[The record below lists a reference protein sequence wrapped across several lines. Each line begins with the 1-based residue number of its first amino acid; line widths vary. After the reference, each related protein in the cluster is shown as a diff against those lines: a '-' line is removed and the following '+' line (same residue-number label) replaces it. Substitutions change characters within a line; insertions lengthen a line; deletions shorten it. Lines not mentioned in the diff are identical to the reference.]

1 MKKLIIAIF
10 MLIGTISMVSAELGV
25 KVGVSAQLGE
35 LEAKGTEKSTD
46 TARGSASKTAKGL
59 FAAGTY
65 FIEKDLS
72 FLPGPFG
79 RLSIGYDNIAHDIN
93 LGSATNV
100 RKGDL
105 TSKAQGQLGVGQT
118 HYNEARASIDGFE
131 TVYATF
137 NITDWLFVKAGNVTM
152 DVTTKENLDAG
163 GSYDNVSLDGSVVA
177 IGYHNQWDSG
187 MFLRVEYNDVNID
200 GATLNNKGTDTK
212 RSIILGDVSGNTTKI
227 SIGKAF

>member
-1 MKKLIIAIF
+1 MKKLTIAIF
-10 MLIGTISMVSAELGV
+10 VLIGSISMVSAELGI

-35 LEAKGTEKSTD
+35 LDAKGTETSSD
-46 TARGSASKTAKGL
+46 TARGSASKKATGL

-79 RLSIGYDNIAHDIN
+79 RLSVGYDNIAHDLN

-105 TSKAQGQLGVGQT
+105 TDVASLQSGVSEPHT
-118 HYNEARASIDGFE
+118 NEIRASIDGFE
-131 TVYATF
+131 TIYATL
-137 NITDWLFVKAGNVTM
+137 NITDWLYVKAGNVSV
-152 DVTTKENLDAG
+152 DVTTKEKLEAG

-177 IGYHNQWDSG
+177 IGYHNQFDSG
-187 MFLRVEYNDVNID
+187 LFLRVEYNDLNID
-200 GATLNNKGTDTK
+200 GATLKNKGTETK
-212 RSIILGDVSGNTTKI
+212 RTVTLGDVSGNTTKI
-227 SIGKAF
+227 LVGKAF